1 MAMHKDF
8 QNDAATWRISV
19 LRSQNFHRLLHRQR
33 SHSNSNFNGWRPL
46 IVLTADPHLGQGHN
60 HCTVHETTLGSD
72 GQNPNTKIGLDL
84 QNPRFDTKL
93 LFEVVHFPQA
103 AKKKARRLNK
113 TVLGSC
119 VYEMGELVEL
129 ARSQERNNP
138 KQVVSI
144 TLTSSG
150 SGPRARHMK
159 RARKDNHNAVGN
171 IYNYNK
177 GSPIISSA
185 GPSLQIKLTPPKGS
199 PFILPGPSRSSVPSS
214 LSSCEEDS
222 EGEGE
227 ESAMENHQDEERK
240 PLIDE
245 EKDDTST
252 NLSPP
257 KPKPN
262 PLFNESSGLRKR
274 RRVRRRVV
282 KGYACDSEEEYH
294 AEEEEEEEEWVSGS
308 ASESGTEEL
317 DTSLDENLDENEEGD
332 DSSSF
337 DPSSSSDWSRWS
349 LFDHVAPVL
358 GILGMAQPNPGI
370 LPSHWNTNTSNSD
383 SNGDQNQKQRLDID
397 IETAPDLEEEPEHG
411 EGERDIDPSP
421 DIDGDDEDD
430 TREWELEWWERVL
443 CLFTVYQE
451 LRIAEYEE
459 LQLSQSSIGL
469 GLIRDS
475 GAGVPISPGM
485 ASAGAGAGSAPEG
498 LYPLSNLSNLHR
510 YDRIYQRLQIEW
522 TYVGGLLVGLAAI
535 DAAIFAIS
543 PSSSSSP
550 SFSEVAS
557 GKDAGTLSSSASSLF
572 PVDSFARKVV
582 SLSTISTA
590 LGLLCDAYLLMNYA
604 WNDVGTFVNRA
615 RPSPLEPSTSS
626 PQPDQ
631 SPIPSTTTTTFTSQ
645 SWGYF
650 ALSSRIPAIC
660 MVLSI
665 LFIGVFLLTVA
676 SEAAPP
682 AGLWILGVLVGMGM
696 GMQYVVRVGKVLGR
710 GVRVV
715 VRGVGSGVMWVGNGV
730 RGVGGKIR
738 GLVGRNLKK
747 DSDLRSAVQSVPAV
761 AANLDGREKSMV
773 RPLPARVHPESRRH

>member
-1 MAMHKDF
+1 MHKDF

-46 IVLTADPHLGQGHN
+46 IVLTADPHLGEGHN

-144 TLTSSG
+144 TLTPSG
-150 SGPRARHMK
+150 SGPRARHME

-171 IYNYNK
+171 NYNYNK

-214 LSSCEEDS
+214 LSSCEEET

-262 PLFNESSGLRKR
+262 PLFNESSGLRNR

-282 KGYACDSEEEYH
+282 KGYACDSEEEYN
-294 AEEEEEEEEWVSGS
+294 AEEEEEEEWVSGS
-308 ASESGTEEL
+308 ASESGTEEV

-397 IETAPDLEEEPEHG
+397 IETAPDLKEEPEHG

-421 DIDGDDEDD
+421 DEDTDD

-459 LQLSQSSIGL
+459 FQLSQSSIDL

-485 ASAGAGAGSAPEG
+485 ASAGAGSAPEG

-631 SPIPSTTTTTFTSQ
+631 SPIPSTSTTSTFTSQ

-665 LFIGVFLLTVA
+665 LFITVFLLTVA

-696 GMQYVVRVGKVLGR
+696 GMQYVVRVGKVVGR

-747 DSDLRSAVQSVPAV
+747 DSDQRSAEQSVPAV
-761 AANLDGREKSMV
+761 AANLDGRERSMV

>member
-8 QNDAATWRISV
+8 QNDAA
-19 LRSQNFHRLLHRQR
+19 QNFHRLLHRQR

-144 TLTSSG
+144 TLTPSG

-159 RARKDNHNAVGN
+159 RVRKDNHNAVGN
-171 IYNYNK
+171 NHNYNK

-185 GPSLQIKLTPPKGS
+185 GPSLQIKLTPPKGL
-199 PFILPGPSRSSVPSS
+199 PFILPGPSRSSDPSG
-214 LSSCEEDS
+214 LSSCEEES

-240 PLIDE
+240 PLIDS
-245 EKDDTST
+245 EKDGTST
-252 NLSPP
+252 DLSPS
-257 KPKPN
+257 KPKP
-262 PLFNESSGLRKR
+262 LFDESGIRRR

-282 KGYACDSEEEYH
+282 KGYACDSEEELCN
-294 AEEEEEEEEWVSGS
+294 AEEEEEKEEWVSGS
-308 ASESGTEEL
+308 ASESGTEEV
-317 DTSLDENLDENEEGD
+317 DTSLDENDNEEED
-332 DSSSF
+332 DDNGSSSA
-337 DPSSSSDWSRWS
+337 PSSGSNSGSSSSSDWSRWS

-383 SNGDQNQKQRLDID
+383 SNGDQKQKQRLDID

-411 EGERDIDPSP
+411 EGERDIDASP

-459 LQLSQSSIGL
+459 LQLSQSSIDL

-475 GAGVPISPGM
+475 GAGVPNPGM
-485 ASAGAGAGSAPEG
+485 AGAGAGSASEG
-498 LYPLSNLSNLHR
+498 PYPLSMSNLHR

-535 DAAIFAIS
+535 DAAIFAIA
-543 PSSSSSP
+543 PSSSSP

-557 GKDAGTLSSSASSLF
+557 GKDAGDLASSASSLF
-572 PVDSFARKVV
+572 PIDSFAREANVV
-582 SLSTISTA
+582 DNQWEL
-590 LGLLCDAYLLMNYA
+590 YQ
-604 WNDVGTFVNRA
+604 NRA

-631 SPIPSTTTTTFTSQ
+631 SPIPSTSTTNFTSQ

-696 GMQYVVRVGKVLGR
+696 GMQYVVRIGKVLGR

-747 DSDLRSAVQSVPAV
+747 DSDQRSAEQSVPAV